1 MTREVCQPGFNR
13 GRPDPG
19 GAVRPADDD
28 RQPDEVRRKL
38 IRHWGDSSGLQ
49 PSEGESS
56 RTDPHRVTMAVLL
69 AAGTGTR
76 LRPLTANA
84 PKCLTQVAG
93 RSILG
98 RAVDNLRAHGIKR
111 LVVVIGYQGDRIREF
126 LRHNAGS
133 MQIDYVSNLE
143 YRTTNNIYSL
153 WLARQ
158 QIRESFLL
166 MESDL
171 VFDVSMLADMLH
183 PDKIAISNILPWM
196 NGTTVCL
203 DGTGKRVAGFHV
215 ERSVFDA
222 PRYKTVNLYS
232 LSLETWNSVEKRL
245 SRYVSE
251 GRLGEYYEAVFAD
264 MVADGSLAFD
274 AVFFDTEQW
283 YEIDTL
289 KDLDEAEKLFGG
301 PRHVAKRLSVRT

>member
-1 MTREVCQPGFNR
+1 MIET
-13 GRPDPG
+13 
-19 GAVRPADDD
+19 
-28 RQPDEVRRKL
+28 
-38 IRHWGDSSGLQ
+38 DS
-49 PSEGESS
+49 
-56 RTDPHRVTMAVLL
+56 VTTALLL

-76 LRPLTANA
+76 LRPVTADV
-84 PKCLTQVAG
+84 PKCLTEIAG

-98 RAVDNLRAHGIKR
+98 RVVDNLRAQKIER
-111 LVVVIGYQGDRIREF
+111 LVVVIGYQGARIREF
-126 LRHNAGS
+126 LRHSAGR
-133 MQIDYVSNLE
+133 MRIDYVFNPE

-171 VFDVSMLADMLH
+171 VFDASMLASMLH
-183 PDKIAISNILPWM
+183 PDKIAISNVLPWM
-196 NGTTVCL
+196 NGTTVVL
-203 DGTGKRVAGFHV
+203 DGARRRVTGFHV
-215 ERSVFDA
+215 GNSTCNA

-264 MVADGSLAFD
+264 MVVDGSLAFD
-274 AVFFDTEQW
+274 AVFFDENRW
-283 YEIDTL
+283 YEVDTL
-289 KDLDEAEKLFGG
+289 KDLEEAEKMFRRVRPL
-301 PRHVAKRLSVRT
+301 PRTLSVGY

>member
-1 MTREVCQPGFNR
+1 MT
-13 GRPDPG
+13 
-19 GAVRPADDD
+19 
-28 RQPDEVRRKL
+28 
-38 IRHWGDSSGLQ
+38 
-49 PSEGESS
+49 ESH
-56 RTDPHRVTMAVLL
+56 PVTTALLL

-76 LRPLTANA
+76 LRPVTADA
-84 PKCLTQVAG
+84 PKCLTEIAG

-98 RAVDNLRAHGIKR
+98 RVVDNLRAQKIER
-111 LVVVIGYQGDRIREF
+111 LVVVIGHHGARIREF
-126 LRHNAGS
+126 LRHSTGS
-133 MQIDYVSNLE
+133 MQIDYVFNPE

-158 QIRESFLL
+158 QVRESFLL

-171 VFDVSMLADMLH
+171 VFDASMLTDMLR

-196 NGTTVCL
+196 NGTTVGL
-203 DGTGKRVAGFHV
+203 HATGRRVAGFHV
-215 ERSVFDA
+215 GHRTCDA

-232 LSLETWNSVEKRL
+232 LSLKTWSSVEKRL

-274 AVFFDTEQW
+274 AVFFDANQW

-289 KDLDEAEKLFGG
+289 ADLEEAEKLFGRPPPVPLG
-301 PRHVAKRLSVRT
+301 VAIKPVPTLA